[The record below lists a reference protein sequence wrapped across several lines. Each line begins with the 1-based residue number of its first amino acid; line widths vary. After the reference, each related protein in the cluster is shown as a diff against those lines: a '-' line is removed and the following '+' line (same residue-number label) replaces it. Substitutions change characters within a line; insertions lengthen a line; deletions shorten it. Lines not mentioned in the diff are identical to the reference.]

1 MPPFLYLLLWGERV
15 MSESGNIKLNP
26 NILNQMQDTKVPLS
40 DLYGIPVFSPETNQM
55 AEKVKERE
63 EDALSQ
69 IEKQVFKTSFSKE
82 DQEVKKIRE
91 QVFQTQVGLHKDAD
105 EGRNKANT
113 NHSYFLEVEI
123 MILIFMV
130 VLLFYQKYR
139 KRKRKKE
146 NDTYDC
152 GK

>member
-1 MPPFLYLLLWGERV
+1 
-15 MSESGNIKLNP
+15 MSESGNIKLDP
-26 NILNQMQDTKVPLS
+26 NVLNQIQDTKVPLS
-40 DLYGIPVFSPETNQM
+40 DLYGIPVFSPETDQV

-63 EDALSQ
+63 EDTLSQ
-69 IEKQVFKTSFSKE
+69 IEKQAFKTSFSKE

-91 QVFQTQVGLHKDAD
+91 QVFQTQTGLTKDA
-105 EGRNKANT
+105 EAGRNKANM
-113 NHSYFLEVEI
+113 NHSYFLAVEI

-139 KRKRKKE
+139 KRKRQE
-146 NDTYDC
+146 GNDTYDY

>member
-1 MPPFLYLLLWGERV
+1 
-15 MSESGNIKLNP
+15 MSESGNIKLDP
-26 NILNQMQDTKVPLS
+26 NVLNQKQDTKVPLS
-40 DLYGIPVFSPETNQM
+40 DLYRIPVFSPETDQV
-55 AEKVKERE
+55 AEKVKEGE
-63 EDALSQ
+63 KEILLQ

-91 QVFQTQVGLHKDAD
+91 QLFQTQTGLTKDTE
-105 EGRNKANT
+105 EGGNKVNT
-113 NHSYFLEVEI
+113 NHSYFLVVEI

-139 KRKRKKE
+139 KRKRQEE
-146 NDTYDC
+146 NDTYDY